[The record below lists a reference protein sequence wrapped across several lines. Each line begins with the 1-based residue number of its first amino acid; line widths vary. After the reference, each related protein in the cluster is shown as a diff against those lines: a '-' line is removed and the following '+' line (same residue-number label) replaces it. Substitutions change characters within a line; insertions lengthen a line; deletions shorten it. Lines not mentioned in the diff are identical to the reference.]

1 MLIPDNLRQEDM
13 PMMVYA
19 LCKAVKNGNY
29 SEDELI
35 KYISVSENY
44 KDDSSANIVRVVLN
58 FAQKAGFIQ
67 NENSK
72 NLITEFNETELE
84 SPLAFSQSLLKR
96 LEMDNSKLFSEALK
110 WFLWKGPLVEG
121 LETHKDVKREM
132 DEDSLLKQYNI
143 SEDFVHGFLFWI
155 EFLGIATHT
164 IGAMGC
170 YNYSIENILIAYLN
184 NNADKY
190 KKYGNMPAKDFFEML
205 GEDIF
210 FIKLCCANTTV
221 CDSLSI
227 ALRII
232 EKLNIVELE
241 DKNDGSMTWHLQKSN
256 TFKVGNSFTNV
267 KVR

>member
-19 LCKAVKNGNY
+19 LCKAVNEKKL
-29 SEDELI
+29 SEEELI
-35 KYISVSENY
+35 RYISVTDNYSDEN
-44 KDDSSANIVRVVLN
+44 SVTIVRTVLN
-58 FAQKAGFIQ
+58 FTRKAGFIC
-67 NENSK
+67 
-72 NLITEFNETELE
+72 I
-84 SPLAFSQSLLKR
+84 
-96 LEMDNSKLFSEALK
+96 DNSKKLYTEFTESELGTPVAFAQAVLGKLDLENSQLFAK
-110 WFLWKGPLVEG
+110 AMRWFLWKGPLVES

-132 DEDSLLKQYNI
+132 DEDSLLKQFNY

-164 IGAMGC
+164 SGAMGC
-170 YNYSIENILIAYLN
+170 YNYTIENILIEYFR
-184 NNADKY
+184 NNAEKY

-205 GEDIF
+205 SGDLS
-210 FIKLCCANTTV
+210 FIRLCYANTTV

-227 ALRII
+227 ALRIM
-232 EKLNIVELE
+232 EKLGIVKIE

-256 TFKVGNSFTNV
+256 IFKVGNSFTNV